1 MMKKEQV
8 LEALK
13 NGNYEIKMEHECGC
27 AIDWVIKHGELQ
39 PDISSDCCWMG
50 KVLYIKNLETGIT
63 EPIFENVAYEPMRM
77 INAEITKRE
86 FEDMLEENE
95 LLYILD
101 KMSFDEDKETNYKH
115 EDNLKE
121 SLLNYIEEN
130 EYTCYIR
137 YPRNFANEY
146 NCILVSKNAEKEDIP
161 EDAEEIT
168 AEEFAERYLKKDTAT
183 TKYCIGFELID

>member
-1 MMKKEQV
+1 M
-8 LEALK
+8 
-13 NGNYEIKMEHECGC
+13 
-27 AIDWVIKHGELQ
+27 
-39 PDISSDCCWMG
+39 
-50 KVLYIKNLETGIT
+50 
-63 EPIFENVAYEPMRM
+63 AYEPMRM

-146 NCILVSKNAEKEDIP
+146 DCILVSKNAEKEDVP